1 MTAPSRRTG
10 GRSTPRHQAWPGSE
24 APLGATWDGEGTN
37 FAVYSASA
45 DAGDVVLYTQ
55 DGVGTAA
62 YSPDERTD
70 LVWHAYIDQVGPGQ
84 RYGLRVHG
92 KYDPR
97 HGLRH
102 NPRKLLLDP
111 YALAIAGRFEHG
123 PALFGYS
130 FDGDDLDP
138 SQLDSAAAMPKSVV
152 VDRSFPWGDHRR
164 PDTAGAAT
172 QIYQLPGKGVP
183 KR

>member
-1 MTAPSRRTG
+1 MTTPRRRAVSR
-10 GRSTPRHQAWPGSE
+10 SSPRHQAWPGSE

-45 DAGDVVLYTQ
+45 EGVDVVLY
-55 DGVGTAA
+55 DESGAETAT
-62 YSPDERTD
+62 YQLEERTD
-70 LVWHAYIDQVGPGQ
+70 LVWHGYVDQVGPGQ

-92 KYDPR
+92 PYDPL

-111 YALAIAGRFEHG
+111 YARAIAGRFKHG
-123 PALFGYS
+123 PELFGYS

-138 SQLDSAAAMPKSVV
+138 RSARFSSLDA
-152 VDRSFPWGDHRR
+152 
-164 PDTAGAAT
+164 
-172 QIYQLPGKGVP
+172 P
-183 KR
+183 KRGRRQELPLGRGPQAGHRMG